1 MYIALIVSTNIMIL
15 HKTNAVLQDNRTK
28 IMQKLSADMENIR
41 KHFSLYIILNILIR
55 LSSTKNKRRTAI

>member
-1 MYIALIVSTNIMIL
+1 MIL

-41 KHFSLYIILNILIR
+41 KHFSLYIILDILIR